1 MKDKLRCSSRFPVA
15 SSPPPPVLPSPPL
28 LTLTSD
34 ERGSSQRTQRMRVV
48 RLLPS
53 KRIGDSGGSQLDIVS
68 VKGV

>member
-15 SSPPPPVLPSPPL
+15 SSPPLLPSPPL

-34 ERGSSQRTQRMRVV
+34 ERGSSQRMRVV

>member
-15 SSPPPPVLPSPPL
+15 SPPPPSSPLPL

-34 ERGSSQRTQRMRVV
+34 ERGSSQRMRVV

>member
-34 ERGSSQRTQRMRVV
+34 ERGSSQRMRVV

>member
-15 SSPPPPVLPSPPL
+15 SSSPPSSPLPL

>member
-15 SSPPPPVLPSPPL
+15 SSSPLPL

-34 ERGSSQRTQRMRVV
+34 ERGSSQRMRVV

>member
-15 SSPPPPVLPSPPL
+15 SSPPPLLPSPPL